1 MKTYKYTHPSKI
13 QTTEDIRIYDE
24 QGNVVAVFHRVYD
37 NKLKSLLDTYFD
49 YRYFLKYDVKS
60 TLGELTFSCK
70 KVIRRGKVWFEA
82 FDIQNQNK
90 YIISYE
96 NWRIGVP
103 ELFIVSDRLKMK
115 IEKEMNDWSLFFI
128 EEKVVAKWKAV
139 YDETNEQFT
148 ITIEIEESCPI
159 QSVDFFAA
167 IGQAT
172 LFIGT

>member
-1 MKTYKYTHPSKI
+1 MKTYTYTHPSLI
-13 QTTEDIRIYDE
+13 QTTEDIEIYDE
-24 QGNVVAVFHRVYD
+24 QGMVVAIFHRVYD
-37 NKLKSLLDTYFD
+37 NKLKKLLDNYFD
-49 YRYFLKYDVKS
+49 YRYFLKYKVKS
-60 TLGELTFSCK
+60 TTGEQTFSCK
-70 KVIRRGKVWFEA
+70 KMIRRGKVWFEA
-82 FDIQNQNK
+82 FDIRNQKN

-103 ELFIVSDRLKMK
+103 ELFINSGDLHMK
-115 IEKEMNDWSLFFI
+115 IDKEMDDWSLFYV

-139 YDETNEQFT
+139 YDETKDRFT
-148 ITIEIEESCPI
+148 MVIEIDEESPI